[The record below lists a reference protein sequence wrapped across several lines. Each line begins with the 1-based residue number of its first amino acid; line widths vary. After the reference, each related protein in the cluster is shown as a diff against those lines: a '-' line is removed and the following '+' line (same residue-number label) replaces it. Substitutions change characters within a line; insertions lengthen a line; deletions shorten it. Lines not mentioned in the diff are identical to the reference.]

1 MSDSSIALSLWESV
15 NQELKSLF
23 PNDLYDMWFE
33 GLICTE
39 ESDAKIVLSAPNEF
53 NAIWIENN
61 YLDIISQQARGFAGT
76 AVSVVIEVVEVPGEA
91 LTGDDTAESDK
102 NTINRLA
109 APIQDTRDLRSADA
123 IANRTDQ
130 AQTRRAFLNP
140 RNTFENFVV
149 GSGNQLSHAASMA
162 VANAPGRAYNPLFV
176 YGETGLGKTH
186 LMHAVAHQMLANKPN
201 ARIAYVSTEKFT
213 NEFIHAIRENKLTKF
228 RKYYRTVDALLVD
241 DIHFL
246 SGKESTQEE
255 FFHTFNDLFESGRQI
270 FLASD
275 RPANEIERLENRLIS
290 RFQWG
295 LVTDIQAPD
304 FETRVA
310 ILRNKAAA
318 MNIKLD
324 SEIMDFLAE
333 RVSRNVRR
341 MEGALT
347 RIASYDSL
355 IDQKLDLAA
364 VERLLSD
371 LLHEESLAKV
381 TVDQIQKK
389 VSEFYQ
395 IRLSELNGRRRTS
408 AIVFPRQVA
417 MYICRTLTSDP
428 LKSIGDAFGGR
439 DHGTVIHA
447 CKQVENMMEQDGS
460 VKRGVDY
467 LIKQLSKGGA

>member
-1 MSDSSIALSLWESV
+1 MSSTSTAASLWQSTV
-15 NQELKSLF
+15 SELKNLF
-23 PNDLYDMWFE
+23 PEDVYEMWFSD
-33 GLICTE
+33 LVCSE
-39 ESDAKIVLSAPNEF
+39 ETDSKLVLTAKSEF

-61 YLDIISQQARGFAGT
+61 FLDIIVQQVRGFAGT
-76 AVSVVIEVVEVPGEA
+76 SVDVSIAVAEPEKENVKTSGESSG
-91 LTGDDTAESDK
+91 GDRLSGTKVDRHTA
-102 NTINRLA
+102 
-109 APIQDTRDLRSADA
+109 DLRDERLIADSAPA
-123 IANRTDQ
+123 HRT
-130 AQTRRAFLNP
+130 LINP
-140 RNTFENFVV
+140 SNTFQNFVV
-149 GSGNQLSHAASMA
+149 GSGCQLAHAASIA

-176 YGETGLGKTH
+176 FGETGLGKTH
-186 LMHAVAHQMLANKPN
+186 LMHAVAHQMLANNPK

-213 NEFIHAIRENKLTKF
+213 NEFIHAIRENKLTRF
-228 RKYYRTVDALLVD
+228 RKFYRNVDALLVD

-275 RPANEIERLENRLIS
+275 RPANEIERLENRLVS

-304 FETRVA
+304 FETRFA
-310 ILRNKAAA
+310 ILRNKAAG
-318 MNIKLD
+318 MKISLDDNIM
-324 SEIMDFLAE
+324 EFLAE

-347 RIASYDSL
+347 RIAGYNNL
-355 IDQKLDLAA
+355 IDRKLDLDA

-371 LLHEESLAKV
+371 LLHEEAASKV
-381 TVDQIQKK
+381 TVDQIQRK
-389 VSEFYQ
+389 VSDYYK
-395 IRLSELNGRRRTS
+395 IRYSELVGRRRTS

-417 MYICRTLTSDP
+417 MFISRTLTSDP

-467 LIKQLSKGGA
+467 LIKQLSKERA

>member
-1 MSDSSIALSLWESV
+1 
-15 NQELKSLF
+15 
-23 PNDLYDMWFE
+23 MWFRD
-33 GLICTE
+33 LVCTE
-39 ESDAKIVLSAPNEF
+39 ETDSSLILTASSEF

-61 YLDIISQQARGFAGT
+61 FLDIITQQVRSFSGSAME
-76 AVSVVIEVVEVPGEA
+76 VSIEVKCQE
-91 LTGDDTAESDK
+91 GDRSGDG
-102 NTINRLA
+102 RLA
-109 APIQDTRDLRSADA
+109 SDRVVETQSEIRNNRSPK
-123 IANRTDQ
+123 RTVP
-130 AQTRRAFLNP
+130 THRTLINP
-140 RNTFENFVV
+140 TNTFENFVV
-149 GSGNQLSHAASMA
+149 GSGSQLAHAASIA

-186 LMHAVAHQMLANKPN
+186 LMHAVAHQMLANNPN

-213 NEFIHAIRENKLTKF
+213 NEFIHAIRENKLAKF
-228 RKYYRTVDALLVD
+228 RKYYRNVDALLVD

-310 ILRNKAAA
+310 ILKNKACA
-318 MNIKLD
+318 MKIELD
-324 SEIMDFLAE
+324 DEIMDFLAE

-347 RIASYDSL
+347 RIAGYDNL
-355 IDQKLDLAA
+355 IDRKLDLNA

-371 LLHEESLAKV
+371 LLHEEAASKV
-381 TVDQIQKK
+381 TVDQIQRRVADYYK
-389 VSEFYQ
+389 
-395 IRLSELNGRRRTS
+395 IRFSELVGRRRTS
-408 AIVFPRQVA
+408 EIVFPRQVA
-417 MYICRTLTSDP
+417 MYICRTLTGDP

-447 CKQVENMMEQDGS
+447 CKQVEHIMEQDGS

-467 LIKQLSKGGA
+467 LIKQLSKGRS